1 MKRIKNTILLAM
13 LLSITG
19 LKVSAQTLFNGI
31 YYNLDDTKLEATV
44 TSGTNEYTGAVVIPS
59 SVTYNSKTYSVTSIG
74 ERAFYY
80 CSGLTS
86 VTIPN
91 SVTRIGEQAFS
102 SCWRLTSVTI
112 PNSVTSIGNYAF
124 DACSSLTSITIPNS
138 VTSIGSSAFAYCF
151 SLTTI
156 SIPNSVTSIGNS
168 AFSGCSSLTT
178 ISISN
183 SVTSIGWSAFY
194 RTAWL
199 EKQPDGLVYAGLNVY
214 TYKGTMPENTT
225 LTIKD
230 GTKSICS
237 YALSNHS
244 GLISVTIPESVTS
257 IGECAF
263 YYCSGLTSVTIP
275 NSITS
280 IGRKAFAGTKWLND
294 QPDGLVYAGLNVYTY
309 KGTIPENTTLTI
321 KDGTK
326 SICSD
331 ALSNQSGLIS
341 VTIPE
346 SVTSI
351 GECAFYYCSGLTS
364 VTIPNSIT
372 SIGNS
377 TFYNCTGLTSIAIG
391 NSLTSIGIGAF
402 LGCSSLNKVIVSDI
416 AAWCGISF
424 ESNDANPLFYAKHLY
439 SDENAEIIDLVIP
452 KGVTSIG
459 SYAFYGLTEMK
470 SIVIPASVES
480 IGNNA
485 FYGCKKLLDVVTLIT
500 SPVSIPDNAFTDKT
514 YADGSLYIPVGTKGK
529 YQVRGG
535 WKNFVYMEEGVPAGI
550 DHVANEGVKEAA
562 RYTLGGKRV
571 ATPQPGL
578 NIIRMTDG
586 STRKVVVK

>member
-1 MKRIKNTILLAM
+1 M

-237 YALSNHS
+237 FWSYLCYH
-244 GLISVTIPESVTS
+244 T
-257 IGECAF
+257 
-263 YYCSGLTSVTIP
+263 
-275 NSITS
+275 
-280 IGRKAFAGTKWLND
+280 RKCDKYWRVCFLLLQRSDLRHYSQQHNEYW
-294 QPDGLVYAGLNVYTY
+294 Q
-309 KGTIPENTTLTI
+309 
-321 KDGTK
+321 K
-326 SICSD
+326 S
-331 ALSNQSGLIS
+331 
-341 VTIPE
+341 
-346 SVTSI
+346 
-351 GECAFYYCSGLTS
+351 FRR
-364 VTIPNSIT
+364 
-372 SIGNS
+372 
-377 TFYNCTGLTSIAIG
+377 
-391 NSLTSIGIGAF
+391 
-402 LGCSSLNKVIVSDI
+402 NKV
-416 AAWCGISF
+416 A
-424 ESNDANPLFYAKHLY
+424 
-439 SDENAEIIDLVIP
+439 
-452 KGVTSIG
+452 
-459 SYAFYGLTEMK
+459 
-470 SIVIPASVES
+470 
-480 IGNNA
+480 
-485 FYGCKKLLDVVTLIT
+485 
-500 SPVSIPDNAFTDKT
+500 
-514 YADGSLYIPVGTKGK
+514 
-529 YQVRGG
+529 
-535 WKNFVYMEEGVPAGI
+535 
-550 DHVANEGVKEAA
+550 
-562 RYTLGGKRV
+562 
-571 ATPQPGL
+571 
-578 NIIRMTDG
+578 
-586 STRKVVVK
+586 